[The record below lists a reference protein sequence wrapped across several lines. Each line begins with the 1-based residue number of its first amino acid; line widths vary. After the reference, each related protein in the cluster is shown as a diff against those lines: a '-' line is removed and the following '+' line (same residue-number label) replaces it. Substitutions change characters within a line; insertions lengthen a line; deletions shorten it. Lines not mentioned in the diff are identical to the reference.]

1 MKFLKSLFSFTIP
14 LIVVLIIYMMYSV
27 MSSLVANYKQNIIK
41 DYAIIV
47 VTEEPVKLKDIEK
60 EIDFNIQKLEDLN
73 REEIIQKLKGELSKN
88 SLDLLKQQLPFFYK
102 IHLDDYPTKSQLA
115 TIKSNLEKI
124 VTIKRIET
132 FSSDHSKIY
141 SLLLVNEQ
149 SFKIMLIFIMLF
161 AIFILTKQVEIWFFE
176 HDKRISIFQY
186 YGGSIFYGAIPI
198 IRLAAISFVLSSL
211 IAIAISIFI
220 LNNMDAVFSP
230 EILSIIPKDFKMQID
245 YLGIFGLSFLVSS
258 ISIIGVLLKH
268 KTK

>member
-14 LIVVLIIYMMYSV
+14 LVVVLIIYMMYST
-27 MSSLVANYKQNIIK
+27 MSSLVANYKENIIK

-47 VTEEPVKLKDIEK
+47 VTEEPVKLKDIESK
-60 EIDFNIQKLEDLN
+60 IDFDVERVEDLN
-73 REEIIQKLKGELSKN
+73 REEIIKNLKGELSQN
-88 SLDLLKQQLPFFYK
+88 SLTLLKAKLPYFYK
-102 IHLDDYPTKSQLA
+102 IHLDDYPTKSQLVS
-115 TIKSNLEKI
+115 IKSKLENM
-124 VTIKRIET
+124 VNVKRIET

-149 SFKIMLIFIMLF
+149 SFKMILVFIMLF

-176 HDKRISIFQY
+176 HDKRISIIQY

-198 IRLAAISFVLSSL
+198 IRLAAISFILSSL
-211 IAIAISIFI
+211 IAIGISSFI

-230 EILSIIPKDFKMQID
+230 EILSIIPQNFEMKID
-245 YLGIFGLSFLVSS
+245 YLGIFLLSFLVSS